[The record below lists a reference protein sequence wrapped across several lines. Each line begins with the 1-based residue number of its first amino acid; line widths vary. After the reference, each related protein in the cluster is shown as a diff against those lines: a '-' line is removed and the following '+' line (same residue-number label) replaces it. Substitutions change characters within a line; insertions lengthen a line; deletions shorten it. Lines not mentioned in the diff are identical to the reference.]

1 MRDSGLLA
9 RLLIGVGAGL
19 LIVGGTLAYPYVHS
33 RLARPS
39 SMALATTPPHT
50 VVATTRAPELS
61 AGSGDPDP
69 PQVANAGN
77 QTPVSTPAPSSTP
90 SREVV
95 PTLTPTSSTEVL
107 DSKARGSR
115 DAPPTRIVIPT
126 IGVDGPVIP
135 VSVERTEVGGQIQA
149 AWGVPDE
156 YAAGWHETSAMLGER
171 DNMVLN
177 GHNTNNGEI
186 FRDLYTLAPG
196 DEVVV
201 FSRAVSR
208 TYTVSET
215 LILPEAGQPLQVR
228 IANAR
233 YAMPTDDE
241 RLTLITCHPY
251 GSLRNR
257 LIVMAIPSEPELPP
271 DSLEYR

>member
-1 MRDSGLLA
+1 MKQSGLLA

-19 LIVGGTLAYPYVHS
+19 LILGGTLAYPYVHS

-39 SMALATTPPHT
+39 SLALATTPSHT
-50 VVATTRAPELS
+50 TAAATRTPELS
-61 AGSGDPDP
+61 AGSGDLDA
-69 PQVANAGN
+69 PQVAGTSTEIPLD
-77 QTPVSTPAPSSTP
+77 TPVPSSTP
-90 SREVV
+90 SPVIV
-95 PTLTPTSSTEVL
+95 STLTPTASAEVL
-107 DSKARGSR
+107 ESETPESR

-126 IGVDGPVIP
+126 LDVDGPVIP

-156 YAAGWHETSAMLGER
+156 YAAGWHETSASLGER

-186 FRDLYTLAPG
+186 FRDLYTLQPG
-196 DEVVV
+196 DEIVV
-201 FSRAVSR
+201 FSGAASR
-208 TYTVSET
+208 TYAVSET

-233 YAMPTDDE
+233 HAMPTDDE

-257 LIVMAIPSEPELPP
+257 LIVIATPLRPELPP